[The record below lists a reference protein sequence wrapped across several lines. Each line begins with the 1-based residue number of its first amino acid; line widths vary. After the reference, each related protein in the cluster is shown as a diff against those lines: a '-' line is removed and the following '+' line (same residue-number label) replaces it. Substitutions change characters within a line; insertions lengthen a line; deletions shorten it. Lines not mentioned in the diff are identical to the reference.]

1 VKERITIIVGL
12 ALACTPAIDGCARR
26 TDAENRAAFEAA
38 TRPPSTPG
46 SRRPDRPG
54 RRPRPA
60 PGDPR
65 TTWHELGELLDDSIT
80 LLDTDT
86 DQAAFIEAA
95 TRWCAVKP
103 EPRATR
109 AGPTYLCF
117 PRDALVIGKRT
128 FTLEVSPHGVVG
140 LYIDELDEAT
150 SRALA
155 EQARG
160 EVVRLCA
167 TAFAP
172 TPAEDDAARWFQTC
186 PVDGGSTLA
195 VGHARSTSGPGWF
208 VTIAVLGELRSTAP

>member
-1 VKERITIIVGL
+1 MIRRVVIVGL
-12 ALACTPAIDGCARR
+12 ALACATMAACSRR
-26 TDAENRAAFEAA
+26 TDAETRAAFEAA
-38 TRPPSTPG
+38 TKPSAAPDR
-46 SRRPDRPG
+46 RRPDRPG

-60 PGDPR
+60 AGDPR
-65 TTWHELGELLDDSIT
+65 TTWHDLGELLESSIR
-80 LLDTDT
+80 LLDSDA
-86 DQAAFIEAA
+86 DAAAFVDAA
-95 TRWCAVKP
+95 TGWCAVKP

-109 AGPTYLCF
+109 TGPTYVCF
-117 PRDALVIGKRT
+117 PRDVLALGKRT
-128 FTLEVSPHGVVG
+128 FTLEVSPQGVIG
-140 LYIDELDEAT
+140 LHIDELDEAT

-160 EVVRLCA
+160 EVARLCA

-208 VTIAVLGELRSTAP
+208 VTIAVLGELE